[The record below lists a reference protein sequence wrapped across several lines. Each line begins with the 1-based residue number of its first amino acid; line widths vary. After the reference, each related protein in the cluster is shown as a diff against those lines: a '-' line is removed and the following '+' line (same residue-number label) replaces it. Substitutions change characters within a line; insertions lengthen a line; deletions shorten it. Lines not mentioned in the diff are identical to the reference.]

1 MQVQGSSNSGSR
13 WVQRALIAA
22 AVVALLVGAAY
33 VWGNRLNADTQQAST
48 QRAADASASRYGSLR
63 GLAAVRA
70 VDVVAA
76 PRTSALQGVAAVRAL
91 EAAAAPRAS
100 ALQGVAAVRAADRT
114 AASANNAGVIIMDAH
129 EAAARAQRARAAGA
143 IQVTNGGR
151 VERHVPDGGR

>member
-1 MQVQGSSNSGSR
+1 MQVKGSSNRGSR

-22 AVVALLVGAAY
+22 AVVALLAGAAY
-33 VWGNRLNADTQQAST
+33 VWGNRLNADTQHVGT
-48 QRAADASASRYGSLR
+48 QRSADASASRYGSLR

-76 PRTSALQGVAAVRAL
+76 PRTSVLQGVAAVRAL
-91 EAAAAPRAS
+91 EVEAAPRAG

-114 AASANNAGVIIMDAH
+114 AASANDAGVIIIDAH
-129 EAAARAQRARAAGA
+129 EAAARAQRARAGGA
-143 IQVTNGGR
+143 IQVTSGVR